1 MSLVRPVEIIGDDG
15 GKYFTVATVWGKGT
29 NMNGSTSLVAQRIRD
44 QISQHVTAFAAQY
57 YKENP

>member
-1 MSLVRPVEIIGDDG
+1 
-15 GKYFTVATVWGKGT
+15 
-29 NMNGSTSLVAQRIRD
+29 MNGSTSLVAQRIRD